1 MEWKTEITEMIGC
14 KYPII
19 LGAFGG
25 YDNKELTAA
34 ISQAGGCGIL
44 TAKVYENEN
53 ELKDAIQ
60 YVKKHTTNP
69 FGINFSVS
77 RKKNME
83 PLFIRYLDI
92 AEEEGVN
99 TIITAAYRVKNLG
112 KQIKDKGINWI
123 HKATTMQHAIS
134 GEKMGADAV
143 ILTGL
148 EGGGLKNPK
157 QNTLF
162 INLVNANRLLK
173 VPFIASGGISDG
185 KGMVASLILGAQAV
199 HICTAFLPTIESP
212 IPDDWK
218 QKIIHTDCF
227 DPIFIEQVLHF
238 DSDKPQ
244 YTDMSMAIGN
254 IDKIMSVKDVIKNWI
269 EEAEVIL
276 KKLKSYKDLID
287 FSL

>member
-1 MEWKTEITEMIGC
+1 MRWKTTITEMIGC

-34 ISQAGGCGIL
+34 ISEAGGCGIL

-53 ELKDAIQ
+53 ELRDAIQ
-60 YVKKHTTNP
+60 YVKKQTTNP

-123 HKATTMQHAIS
+123 HKATTMKHAIS

-148 EGGGLKNPK
+148 EGGGLKNPN

-218 QKIIHTDCF
+218 QKIIHTDCN
-227 DPIFIEQVLHF
+227 DPAFIEQVLHF

-244 YTDMSMAIGN
+244 YTDMSMAIGT
-254 IDKIMSVKDVIKNWI
+254 IDKIMSVKDVIKNMI
-269 EEAEVIL
+269 EEAEIIL